1 MATYINLHGNNIP
14 IRSSDPTNPI
24 DGEMWYKKTT
34 NALKRLWY
42 ATASWATSGALPQ
55 AGDTRVGLGIQTAA
69 LCIGRQ
75 NQGYQTF
82 NNSDIYNGATWTAIP
97 ALNTNRTNG
106 FASREGST
114 TAGVYAGGFFHTPSS
129 PTMANTEEYN
139 GASWTATNNMNQAR
153 FGTGG
158 WGTEASMLAA
168 GGYSWTAGTTYTNTE
183 KYDGTCWAAVN
194 SLNNARS
201 GGFACGSPTA
211 AHYFSYSA
219 TAGFQESWNGT
230 SWSTVPATY
239 NTAASG
245 RTGAGTATSAWAGG
259 SGTSPKQQ
267 CETWDG
273 TSWATSP
280 ATLNTAGNRT
290 NSGCGTSTAGLVF
303 GGHPDLSATEE
314 FTGAGPA
321 TVTITSS

>member
-1 MATYINLHGNNIP
+1 
-14 IRSSDPTNPI
+14 
-24 DGEMWYKKTT
+24 
-34 NALKRLWY
+34 
-42 ATASWATSGALPQ
+42 
-55 AGDTRVGLGIQTAA
+55 
-69 LCIGRQ
+69 
-75 NQGYQTF
+75 
-82 NNSDIYNGATWTAIP
+82 
-97 ALNTNRTNG
+97 
-106 FASREGST
+106 
-114 TAGVYAGGFFHTPSS
+114 
-129 PTMANTEEYN
+129 
-139 GASWTATNNMNQAR
+139 MNQAR

-158 WGTEASMLAA
+158 WGTESSMLAA
-168 GGYSWTAGTTYTNTE
+168 GGYSWTSGVSYTNTE